1 MKSNLL
7 NKYGALNALS
17 KEQVSQENIEVEDV
31 HYDPTMNKFFT
42 DGDPAAAEQTP
53 ETEALSVDPTP
64 ATQLIDDMRV
74 VSNEAAFVGNL
85 QNYFS
90 RKSDKINMSI
100 REGFKYLT
108 TMNYNPM
115 ELLHPM
121 QMESFVAGQTF
132 DDNESL
138 KVPQPAGFKG
148 DMMTYTSSLVVRAGI
163 MNRVLSDVLRPAAS
177 RFGYYLSMPMET
189 ATRSDFEAGI
199 LIDVPLE
206 QLVKDEAE
214 FFGSGRGGTASLGEL
229 FTSYREFVESEQ
241 NMMQVQN
248 ILSQGNT
255 SEVKRAVEALSITA
269 TALIKR
275 LGEDKQNRPSNE
287 FAKMIG
293 EQLSEVARW
302 VEWYSAQMTRIIETN
317 NCLYAIEKEIRKLG

>member
-1 MKSNLL
+1 MKSSILH
-7 NKYGALNALS
+7 KYGVKPSN
-17 KEQVSQENIEVEDV
+17 ENIEVEDV

-53 ETEALSVDPTP
+53 ETEALPVNPTP
-64 ATQLIDDMRV
+64 VEQLFDDMHV
-74 VSNEAAFVGNL
+74 ISTEAAFVGNL

-90 RKSDKINMSI
+90 RKSEKINMSI

-108 TMNYNPM
+108 TMNYDPM
-115 ELLHPM
+115 EQLHPM
-121 QMESFVAGQTF
+121 QMESFVAGQAF
-132 DDNESL
+132 EDNETL
-138 KVPQPAGFKG
+138 KVPQPSGFKG
-148 DMMTYTSSLVVRAGI
+148 EMLPYTTSLIERAGV
-163 MNRVLSDVLRPAAS
+163 MSKVLNEVLRPAAS
-177 RFGYYLSMPMET
+177 RFGYYLSMPMDT
-189 ATRSDFEAGI
+189 ASRRDFEAGVM
-199 LIDVPLE
+199 IDVPLE
-206 QLVKDEAE
+206 ALVKAE
-214 FFGSGRGGTASLGEL
+214 SEYFGSGRGGTASLGEL

-241 NMMQVQN
+241 NMLQVQS

-287 FAKMIG
+287 FASMIG
-293 EQLSEVARW
+293 EQLSTVARW